1 MKRISRKRKRLL
13 LIGACALVLILLVI
27 LAVQGIRRLTS
38 PRVDTEQGVE
48 YIKAAESEDIATIE
62 QKISQLEQQD
72 GGDDTDR
79 SCKEKFAS
87 SVVMGDSITEGF
99 SEYDVLNA
107 SSVVS
112 KIGVHLNELDE
123 QVQQVKE
130 LDPQV
135 IFLAYGMNDV
145 ISTAGDTDQFLEEYE
160 TLVDQLREEVPNAHI
175 YVNSIFPVAD
185 SAVKK
190 EPELAQISEY
200 NTALKGMC
208 DEMQVGFIDNTE
220 LVEDQYYEEDGVHF
234 KAEFYPI
241 WAERMAEVAALCPRP
256 RTRADR
262 SSLRSCTMLYLR
274 LFSSLLQS

>member
-1 MKRISRKRKRLL
+1 MKRISRKRKRLWL
-13 LIGACALVLILLVI
+13 LGACALVLILLVI

-175 YVNSIFPVAD
+175 YVNSIFPVTD

-241 WAERMAEVAALCPRP
+241 WAERMAEVAAL
-256 RTRADR
+256 
-262 SSLRSCTMLYLR
+262 
-274 LFSSLLQS
+274 

>member
-27 LAVQGIRRLTS
+27 LVAQGIRRLTA
-38 PRVDTEQGVE
+38 PRVDTEQGLE
-48 YIKAAESEDIATIE
+48 YIKAAESDDIATIE

-72 GGDDTDR
+72 GGEDAR
-79 SCKEKFAS
+79 SYKEKFAS

-112 KIGVHLNELDE
+112 KIGVHLDELEE
-123 QVQQVKE
+123 QVQQVKD

-135 IFLAYGMNDV
+135 IFLSYGMNDV
-145 ISTAGDTDQFLEEYE
+145 ISTAGDTDQFLQEYE
-160 TLVDQLREEVPNAHI
+160 ALVEQIRDEVPNAHI
-175 YVNSIFPVAD
+175 YVNSIFPVTD
-185 SAVKK
+185 SAVQK

-200 NTALKGMC
+200 NTALREMC
-208 DEMQVGFIDNTE
+208 DDMQVGFIDNTE
-220 LVEDQYYEEDGVHF
+220 IAEDQYYEEDGVHF

-241 WAERMAEVAALCPRP
+241 WAERMAEVAAL
-256 RTRADR
+256 
-262 SSLRSCTMLYLR
+262 
-274 LFSSLLQS
+274 

>member
-72 GGDDTDR
+72 GGEDAR
-79 SCKEKFAS
+79 SYKEKFAS

-175 YVNSIFPVAD
+175 YVNSISPVTD

-241 WAERMAEVAALCPRP
+241 WAERMAEVAAL
-256 RTRADR
+256 
-262 SSLRSCTMLYLR
+262 
-274 LFSSLLQS
+274 

>member
-1 MKRISRKRKRLL
+1 MKRISRKKKRLL
-13 LIGACALVLILLVI
+13 VIGACALVLLLLVI
-27 LAVQGIRRLTS
+27 LVVHGIRRLTA
-38 PRVDTEQGVE
+38 PRADTEQGLE
-48 YIKAAESEDIATIE
+48 YIKAAESDDIATIE

-175 YVNSIFPVAD
+175 YVNSIFPVTY

-241 WAERMAEVAALCPRP
+241 WAERMAEVAAL
-256 RTRADR
+256 
-262 SSLRSCTMLYLR
+262 
-274 LFSSLLQS
+274 

>member
-62 QKISQLEQQD
+62 QKISHLEQQD

-123 QVQQVKE
+123 QVQQGKE

-175 YVNSIFPVAD
+175 YVNSIFPVTD

-241 WAERMAEVAALCPRP
+241 WAERMAEVAAL
-256 RTRADR
+256 
-262 SSLRSCTMLYLR
+262 
-274 LFSSLLQS
+274 

>member
-1 MKRISRKRKRLL
+1 MKRISRKKKRLL
-13 LIGACALVLILLVI
+13 VIGACALVLILLVI
-27 LAVQGIRRLTS
+27 LAVQGIRRLTA
-38 PRVDTEQGVE
+38 PRVDTEQGLE
-48 YIKAAESEDIATIE
+48 YIKAAESDDIATIE

-175 YVNSIFPVAD
+175 YVNSIFPVTD

-241 WAERMAEVAALCPRP
+241 WAERMAEVAAL
-256 RTRADR
+256 
-262 SSLRSCTMLYLR
+262 
-274 LFSSLLQS
+274 

>member
-1 MKRISRKRKRLL
+1 MKRISRKRKRKRLL

-72 GGDDTDR
+72 GRDDTDR

-175 YVNSIFPVAD
+175 YVNSIFPVTD

-241 WAERMAEVAALCPRP
+241 WAERMAEVAAL
-256 RTRADR
+256 
-262 SSLRSCTMLYLR
+262 
-274 LFSSLLQS
+274 

>member
-175 YVNSIFPVAD
+175 YVNSIFPVTD

-241 WAERMAEVAALCPRP
+241 WAERMAEVAAL
-256 RTRADR
+256 
-262 SSLRSCTMLYLR
+262 
-274 LFSSLLQS
+274 

>member
-72 GGDDTDR
+72 GGEDAR
-79 SCKEKFAS
+79 SYKEKFAS

-175 YVNSIFPVAD
+175 YVNSIFPVTD

-190 EPELAQISEY
+190 EPELTQISEY

-241 WAERMAEVAALCPRP
+241 WAERVAEVAAL
-256 RTRADR
+256 
-262 SSLRSCTMLYLR
+262 
-274 LFSSLLQS
+274 

>member
-72 GGDDTDR
+72 GGEDAR
-79 SCKEKFAS
+79 SYKEKFAS

-112 KIGVHLNELDE
+112 KIGVHLDELEE
-123 QVQQVKE
+123 QVQQVKD

-135 IFLAYGMNDV
+135 IFLSYGMNDV
-145 ISTAGDTDQFLEEYE
+145 ISTAGDTDQFLQEYE
-160 TLVDQLREEVPNAHI
+160 ALVEQIRDEVPNAHI
-175 YVNSIFPVAD
+175 YVNSIFPVTD
-185 SAVKK
+185 SAVQK

-200 NTALKGMC
+200 NTALREMC
-208 DEMQVGFIDNTE
+208 DDMQVGFIDNTE
-220 LVEDQYYEEDGVHF
+220 IAEDQYYEEDGVHF

-241 WAERMAEVAALCPRP
+241 WAERMAEVAAL
-256 RTRADR
+256 
-262 SSLRSCTMLYLR
+262 
-274 LFSSLLQS
+274 

>member
-27 LAVQGIRRLTS
+27 LAVQGIWRLTS

-72 GGDDTDR
+72 GGEDAR
-79 SCKEKFAS
+79 SYKEKFAS

-175 YVNSIFPVAD
+175 YVNSIFPVTD

-234 KAEFYPI
+234 RAEFYPI
-241 WAERMAEVAALCPRP
+241 WAERMAEVAAL
-256 RTRADR
+256 
-262 SSLRSCTMLYLR
+262 
-274 LFSSLLQS
+274 

>member
-72 GGDDTDR
+72 GGEDAR
-79 SCKEKFAS
+79 SYKEKFAS

-112 KIGVHLNELDE
+112 KIGVHLNELDV

-175 YVNSIFPVAD
+175 YVNSIFPVTD

-241 WAERMAEVAALCPRP
+241 WAERMAEVAAL
-256 RTRADR
+256 
-262 SSLRSCTMLYLR
+262 
-274 LFSSLLQS
+274 

>member
-175 YVNSIFPVAD
+175 YVNSIFPVTD

-190 EPELAQISEY
+190 EPELAHISEY

-241 WAERMAEVAALCPRP
+241 WAERMAEVAAL
-256 RTRADR
+256 
-262 SSLRSCTMLYLR
+262 
-274 LFSSLLQS
+274 

>member
-48 YIKAAESEDIATIE
+48 YIKAAESEDITTIE

-72 GGDDTDR
+72 GGEDAR
-79 SCKEKFAS
+79 SYKEKFAS

-175 YVNSIFPVAD
+175 YVNSIFPVTD

-241 WAERMAEVAALCPRP
+241 WAERMAEVAAL
-256 RTRADR
+256 
-262 SSLRSCTMLYLR
+262 
-274 LFSSLLQS
+274 

>member
-72 GGDDTDR
+72 GGEDAR
-79 SCKEKFAS
+79 SYKEKFAS

-175 YVNSIFPVAD
+175 YVNSIFPVTD

-234 KAEFYPI
+234 RSDFFPI
-241 WAERMAEVAALCPRP
+241 WTERMAEVAAL
-256 RTRADR
+256 
-262 SSLRSCTMLYLR
+262 
-274 LFSSLLQS
+274 

>member
-1 MKRISRKRKRLL
+1 M
-13 LIGACALVLILLVI
+13 IGACALVLILLVI
-27 LAVQGIRRLTS
+27 LAVQGIQRLTS

-175 YVNSIFPVAD
+175 YVNSIFPVTD

-241 WAERMAEVAALCPRP
+241 WAERMAEVAAL
-256 RTRADR
+256 
-262 SSLRSCTMLYLR
+262 
-274 LFSSLLQS
+274 

>member
-13 LIGACALVLILLVI
+13 FIGACALVLILLVI

-145 ISTAGDTDQFLEEYE
+145 ISTAGDTAQFLEEYE

-175 YVNSIFPVAD
+175 YVNSIFPVTD

-241 WAERMAEVAALCPRP
+241 WAERMAEVAAL
-256 RTRADR
+256 
-262 SSLRSCTMLYLR
+262 
-274 LFSSLLQS
+274 

>member
-1 MKRISRKRKRLL
+1 M
-13 LIGACALVLILLVI
+13 IGACALVLILLVI

-62 QKISQLEQQD
+62 QKISHLEQQD

-175 YVNSIFPVAD
+175 YVNSIFPVTD

-241 WAERMAEVAALCPRP
+241 WAERMEEVAAL
-256 RTRADR
+256 
-262 SSLRSCTMLYLR
+262 
-274 LFSSLLQS
+274 

>member
-1 MKRISRKRKRLL
+1 MRRISRKKKRLL
-13 LIGACALVLILLVI
+13 VIGACALVLLLLVI
-27 LAVQGIRRLTS
+27 LVVHGIRRLTA
-38 PRVDTEQGVE
+38 PRADTEQGLE
-48 YIKAAESEDIATIE
+48 YIKAAEADDIATIE

-175 YVNSIFPVAD
+175 YVNSIFPVTD

-241 WAERMAEVAALCPRP
+241 WAERMAEVAAL
-256 RTRADR
+256 
-262 SSLRSCTMLYLR
+262 
-274 LFSSLLQS
+274 